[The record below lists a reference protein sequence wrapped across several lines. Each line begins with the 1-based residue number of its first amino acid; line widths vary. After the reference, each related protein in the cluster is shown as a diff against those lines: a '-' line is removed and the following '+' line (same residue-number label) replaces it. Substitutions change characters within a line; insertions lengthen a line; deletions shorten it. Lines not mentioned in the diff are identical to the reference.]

1 MKIRTAVI
9 VAAGLGTR
17 FLPISKSVPKE
28 MLPIIDLP
36 VIHYSV
42 AQAVEA
48 GVDKIIIVTSSGK
61 AALEDYFDISNEH
74 ETPVISH
81 T

>member
-1 MKIRTAVI
+1 MSKVGAVI

-48 GVDKIIIVTSSGK
+48 GVDK
-61 AALEDYFDISNEH
+61 L
-74 ETPVISH
+74 
-81 T
+81 